1 MCNEIERGTL
11 PAPALAKDDNEY
23 MAPLHLAGRLIM
35 ENGGE
40 TYRVEETITRMGHA
54 FGFAEVESFAVPSGI
69 FISYRK
75 GDGNIETA
83 VKRVRK
89 GATDLIRVDA
99 VNAISRQMEAEKL
112 TCEEAMERLKAV
124 ENRRAQLT
132 KWQLML
138 ALGLSSGGWAVMF
151 GGAGW
156 DAAVAF
162 VVSTLAQGIAF
173 LLDRARMRSLVGTLT
188 GCFLST
194 ILPMF
199 FHMFTGLLV
208 TDACIAACLMPML
221 PGLAMTN
228 AVQDTMRGD
237 MVSGIASATSAALTA
252 AMVAG
257 GALIG
262 TTVFRLLTGGVVG

>member
-1 MCNEIERGTL
+1 MN
-11 PAPALAKDDNEY
+11 DDARY
-23 MAPLHLAGRLIM
+23 MAPLHLAARLIL

-40 TYRVEETITRMGHA
+40 TYRVEETVTRMGHA
-54 FGFAEVESFAVPSGI
+54 FGFDEVEAFAVPSGI

-89 GATDLIRVDA
+89 GATDLTRVDA
-99 VNAISRQMEAEKL
+99 VNAISRQMEQEKL
-112 TCEEAMERLKAV
+112 TCEEVMERLRAI
-124 ENRRAQLT
+124 ENRRAGLT

-138 ALGLSSGGWAVMF
+138 ALGLSSAGWAVMF
-151 GGAGW
+151 GGTLW
-156 DAAVAF
+156 DSAVAF
-162 VVSTLAQGIAF
+162 VVSTLAQGVAF

-188 GCFLST
+188 GCFLGT

-199 FHMFTGLLV
+199 INFFTGFLLV
-208 TDACIAACLMPML
+208 DATVAACLMPML

-228 AVQDTMRGD
+228 AVQDTRRGD

-257 GALIG
+257 GALVG
-262 TTVFRLLTGGVVG
+262 TTVFRLLTGGVL

>member
-1 MCNEIERGTL
+1 MN
-11 PAPALAKDDNEY
+11 DDARY
-23 MAPLHLAGRLIM
+23 MAPLHLAARLIL

-40 TYRVEETITRMGHA
+40 TYRVEETVTRMGHA
-54 FGFAEVESFAVPSGI
+54 FGFEEVEAFAVPSGI

-89 GATDLIRVDA
+89 GPNDLTRVDE

-112 TCEEAMERLKAV
+112 SCEEVMKRLRAV
-124 ENRRAQLT
+124 ENRRAGLN

-138 ALGLSSGGWAVMF
+138 ALGLSSAGWAVMF

-156 DAAVAF
+156 DAVVAF
-162 VVSTLAQGIAF
+162 VVSTLAQGVAF

-188 GCFLST
+188 GCFLGT

-199 FHMFTGLLV
+199 FHQLTGLLV
-208 TDACIAACLMPML
+208 QDACIAACLMPML

-237 MVSGIASATSAALTA
+237 MVSGIASAFSAVLTA

-262 TTVFRLLTGGVVG
+262 TTVFRLLMGGVM